1 MEGDNMKTS
10 FRRAVVVSAI
20 AGLGIAALP
29 VWAHH
34 TASMFDS
41 VKIVQLTGTITEV
54 RWTNPHV
61 NVMVNAA
68 LTTGGKPAPWLM
80 EMTSPGNLTRNG
92 WSKTAL
98 KPGDKV
104 VLDINPLKDDSA
116 NGGRLV
122 KATLVDS
129 GQVYTTNYKELEA
142 EGRY

>member
-1 MEGDNMKTS
+1 MKTR
-10 FRRAVVVSAI
+10 FRTAVVVSAI

-29 VWAHH
+29 VSAHH

-41 VKIVQLTGTITEV
+41 KKVVQLTGTIMEV
-54 RWTNPHV
+54 HWTNPHV
-61 NVMVNAA
+61 NIFVNAT
-68 LTTGGKPAPWLM
+68 LKEGGKPAPWLL

-92 WSKTAL
+92 WSKSAL

-104 VLDINPLKDDSA
+104 VLDINPLRDDSA

-129 GQVYTTNYKELEA
+129 GQVYSTNYKELEA

>member
-1 MEGDNMKTS
+1 MKHM
-10 FRRAVVVSAI
+10 FRKAVVVSAF

-29 VWAHH
+29 VSAHH

-41 VKIVQLTGTITEV
+41 NKTVELTGTVTEV

-61 NVMVNAA
+61 NVLVNAA
-68 LTTGGKPAPWLM
+68 AKSGGSAAPWLL

-92 WSKTAL
+92 WSKTSL

-104 VLDINPLKDDSA
+104 ILYINPLRDDSA

-129 GQVYTTNYKELEA
+129 GVSFDNDYKKLEA

>member
-1 MEGDNMKTS
+1 MKPM
-10 FRRAVVVSAI
+10 FRKAALVSAI

-29 VWAHH
+29 VSAHH
-34 TASMFDS
+34 TASMFES
-41 VKIVQLTGTITEV
+41 VKTIQLTGTITEV

-61 NVMVNAA
+61 NIMVNAA
-68 LTTGGKPAPWLM
+68 VKAGAAEAPWLL

-129 GQVYTTNYKELEA
+129 GKIYDTNYKQLEA

>member
-1 MEGDNMKTS
+1 MNPTS
-10 FRRAVVVSAI
+10 TAAT
-20 AGLGIAALP
+20 AALIC
-29 VWAHH
+29 VLTGGAWAHH
-34 TASMFDS
+34 SGAMFDS
-41 VKIVQLTGTITEV
+41 DHPIDIKGEVKEF

-61 NVMVNAA
+61 NVMVTAA
-68 LTTGGKPAPWLM
+68 VKQGANEAPWLL

-92 WSKTAL
+92 WTKTSL
-98 KPGDKV
+98 KPGDKA

-129 GQVYTTNYKELEA
+129 GKVYDTNYKQLEA

>member
-1 MEGDNMKTS
+1 MNPV
-10 FRRAVVVSAI
+10 FRKAVVFPAI
-20 AGLGIAALP
+20 AGLAMAVLP
-29 VWAHH
+29 VSAHH
-34 TASMFDS
+34 TASMFERA
-41 VKIVQLTGTITEV
+41 KTVQLTGTITEV

-61 NVMVNAA
+61 NIMVNAT
-68 LTTGGKPAPWLM
+68 LKPGGTVAPWLL

-104 VLDINPLKDDSA
+104 VLDINPLRDDSA

-129 GQVYTTNYKELEA
+129 GQVYNTDYKALEA

>member
-1 MEGDNMKTS
+1 MKPM
-10 FRRAVVVSAI
+10 FRNAMAVSAI

-29 VWAHH
+29 VSAHH
-34 TASMFDS
+34 TASMFES
-41 VKIVQLTGTITEV
+41 VKTIQLTGTITEV

-61 NVMVNAA
+61 NVMVNAT
-68 LTTGGKPAPWLM
+68 LKPGGNVAPWLL

-92 WSKTAL
+92 WTKTAL

-104 VLDINPLKDDSA
+104 VLDINPLKEDTA

-122 KATLVDS
+122 KATLVDT
-129 GQVYTTNYKELEA
+129 GQVFTTNYKELEA

>member
-1 MEGDNMKTS
+1 MKYM
-10 FRRAVVVSAI
+10 FKAAVAVSAI
-20 AGLGIAALP
+20 AGLGFAALP
-29 VWAHH
+29 VSAHH

-41 VKIVQLTGTITEV
+41 VKTVQLTGTITEV

-61 NVMVNAA
+61 NVLVNAA
-68 LTTGGKPAPWLM
+68 MKSGGNMAPWLL

-92 WSKTAL
+92 WSKTSL

-104 VLDINPLKDDSA
+104 LLYINPLKDDSA

-122 KATLVDS
+122 KATLVDT
-129 GQVYTTNYKELEA
+129 GVTYDNDYKKLEE

>member
-1 MEGDNMKTS
+1 MKQM
-10 FRRAVVVSAI
+10 FRKAVVLAAF
-20 AGLGIAALP
+20 AGFGIAALP
-29 VWAHH
+29 ASAHH

-41 VKIVQLTGTITEV
+41 AKTVELDGTVTEV

-61 NVMVNAA
+61 NVLVNASMKS
-68 LTTGGKPAPWLM
+68 GGKMAPWLL

-92 WSKTAL
+92 WSKTSL

-104 VLDINPLKDDSA
+104 ILYINPLKDDSA

-122 KATLVDS
+122 KATLVDT
-129 GQVYTTNYKELEA
+129 GQSFDNDYKKLEA

>member
-1 MEGDNMKTS
+1 MPHIIKSTFALALIGGLL
-10 FRRAVVVSAI
+10 
-20 AGLGIAALP
+20 AGAP
-29 VWAHH
+29 MVDAHH
-34 TASMFDS
+34 AMVMYDS
-41 VKIVQLTGTITEV
+41 SKTLVLEGTVVEL

-61 NVMVNAA
+61 NIMVNAT
-68 LTTGGKPAPWLM
+68 LKPGGTVAPWLL

-104 VLDINPLKDDSA
+104 VLDINPLRDDSA

-122 KATLVDS
+122 KATVVDS
-129 GQVYTTNYKELEA
+129 GQVYNTDYKALEA

>member
-1 MEGDNMKTS
+1 MCSSD
-10 FRRAVVVSAI
+10 
-20 AGLGIAALP
+20 L
-29 VWAHH
+29 
-34 TASMFDS
+34 MFES
-41 VKIVQLTGTITEV
+41 VKTIQLTGTITEV

-61 NVMVNAA
+61 NIMVNA
-68 LTTGGKPAPWLM
+68 TVKPGGAEAPWLL

-92 WSKTAL
+92 WTKTAL

-129 GQVYTTNYKELEA
+129 GKVYDTNYKQLEA

>member
-1 MEGDNMKTS
+1 MKS
-10 FRRAVVVSAI
+10 MFRNAALVSAI
-20 AGLGIAALP
+20 AGLVKAGAA
-29 VWAHH
+29 
-34 TASMFDS
+34 
-41 VKIVQLTGTITEV
+41 E
-54 RWTNPHV
+54 
-61 NVMVNAA
+61 AA
-68 LTTGGKPAPWLM
+68 WLL

-92 WSKTAL
+92 WTKTAL

-129 GQVYTTNYKELEA
+129 GKVYDTNYKQLEA

>member
-1 MEGDNMKTS
+1 MKRI
-10 FRRAVVVSAI
+10 FRKAVVLSAV
-20 AGLGIAALP
+20 AGLGIATLP
-29 VWAHH
+29 VSAHH

-41 VKIVQLTGTITEV
+41 AKTVELTGTITEV

-61 NVMVNAA
+61 NVLASAAMKSGGNA
-68 LTTGGKPAPWLM
+68 APWLL

-92 WSKTAL
+92 WSKTSL

-104 VLDINPLKDDSA
+104 ILYINPLRDDSA

-122 KATLVDS
+122 KATLVDG
-129 GQVYTTNYKELEA
+129 GQTYDNDYKKLEA

>member
-1 MEGDNMKTS
+1 MKTV
-10 FRRAVVVSAI
+10 FRKAVLVSAI
-20 AGLGIAALP
+20 AGLGIAAVP
-29 VWAHH
+29 VSAHH
-34 TASMFDS
+34 TASMFES
-41 VKIVQLTGTITEV
+41 VKTIQLTGTITEV

-61 NVMVNAA
+61 NIMVSAA
-68 LTTGGKPAPWLM
+68 VKAGAAEAPWLL

-104 VLDINPLKDDSA
+104 VLEINPLKDDSA

-129 GQVYTTNYKELEA
+129 GKVYDTNYKQLEA

>member
-1 MEGDNMKTS
+1 MKPV
-10 FRRAVVVSAI
+10 FRTAVVVSAI

-29 VWAHH
+29 VSAHH
-34 TASMFDS
+34 TASMFERT
-41 VKIVQLTGTITEV
+41 KTVQLSGTITEV

-61 NVMVNAA
+61 NIMVNAA
-68 LTTGGKPAPWLM
+68 LTGGKAAPWLL

-104 VLDINPLKDDSA
+104 VLDINPLRDDSA

-122 KATLVDS
+122 KATVVDS
-129 GQVYTTNYKELEA
+129 GQVYTTNYKELEE